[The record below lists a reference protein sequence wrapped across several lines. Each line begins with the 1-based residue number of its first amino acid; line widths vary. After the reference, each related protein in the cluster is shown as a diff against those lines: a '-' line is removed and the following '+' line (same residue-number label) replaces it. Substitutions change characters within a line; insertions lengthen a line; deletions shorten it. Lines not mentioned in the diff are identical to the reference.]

1 MINEEIKKEYQE
13 NVAKYNELVLEHGQ
27 DKGKELFDAWKKNKI
42 VIKSNEVFLKR
53 LSKKEQL
60 DFENTFGKLEQ

>member
-13 NVAKYNELVLEHGQ
+13 NVSKYNELVLEYGQ